1 MGGGSS
7 SSSNDE
13 GGDEAIEVGSDWGA
27 MSVGG
32 YATEDDE
39 ERRSNVVWNGIRSGP
54 GGSAVTVATPL
65 SAGSMAR
72 SPHGERRLLD
82 YEVRSIPFLSLL
94 RPRL

>member
-13 GGDEAIEVGSDWGA
+13 ADLEAVEVGSDWGA

-32 YATEDDE
+32 YATEEDE

-54 GGSAVTVATPL
+54 GGNAVTVATP
-65 SAGSMAR
+65 AAAVGAAR
-72 SPHGERRLLD
+72 SPHGDRRLLD
-82 YEVRSIPFLSLL
+82 FEVRSVASAPLV
-94 RPRL
+94 